1 MLTSEYFVLDGAKSL
16 AFPTKLGQKMSI
28 KPARGSD
35 LGWKSY
41 DSEGNLWFE
50 SQISLYDFSPV
61 KTNNEE
67 VSENLRKL
75 LRNAVRLNSEFLNNW
90 KAFKIETHLEFP
102 RDWGLGSSS
111 TLTHMLAAWA
121 DVNPFLLHFKVS
133 NGSGYDVA
141 CAAAD
146 GPITYEYTGDSL
158 HFEEVDFDPSFKEKL
173 YFLHLNEKQSS
184 KEALDY
190 YFKKVK
196 SKKSTA
202 KELTQLTDEI
212 LGTKKLE
219 DFQNILCEHEKI
231 VSKTI
236 NKTTVKDERF
246 GDFWGC
252 VKSLGAWGGDFV
264 MISSEESEA
273 KTKKYFQDKG
283 YNTLI
288 AFDDMIVND

>member
-1 MLTSEYFVLDGAKSL
+1 MLTGEYFVLDGAKSL
-16 AFPTKLGQKMSI
+16 AFPTKFGQKMTI
-28 KPARGSD
+28 KSARGSD
-35 LGWKSY
+35 LGWKSF
-41 DSEGNLWFE
+41 DNEGNCWFE

-67 VSENLRKL
+67 VSESLRLL

-90 KAFKIETHLEFP
+90 KAFKVETHLEFP

-111 TLTHMLAAWA
+111 TLTHMMAEWA
-121 DVNPFLLHFKVS
+121 DVSPFLLHFKVS

-158 HFEEVDFDPSFKEKL
+158 HFEEVDFNPSFKKHL
-173 YFLHLNEKQSS
+173 YFVHLNEKQSS

-202 KELTQLTDEI
+202 KELTQLTDAV
-212 LGTKKLE
+212 LASKKIE
-219 DFQNILCEHEKI
+219 DFQSIICEHEEI

-236 NKTTVKDERF
+236 KKETIKNERF
-246 GDFWGC
+246 SDFWGC
-252 VKSLGAWGGDFV
+252 VKSLGAWGGDFALV
-264 MISSEESEA
+264 SSTESEA
-273 KTKKYFQDKG
+273 KTKKYFSDKG
-283 YNTLI
+283 YNVVVP
-288 AFDDMIVND
+288 FDDMVVNL